1 LKLFAPLY
9 DRAIGWARHPH
20 AERYLAALSFF
31 EAIIFPVPPEVMLAP
46 MAIAKPKRALW
57 YATISL
63 LAGLAGSLVGYEL
76 GHYAYEF
83 VSPYLPDKMQ
93 VGIAEWVAKLQQ
105 TMKDHPGALLGFL
118 LAAAIQ
124 PVIPMKFITWGAGI
138 AGVPMFEY
146 LACMLIGRGKRLY
159 LVAGAIR
166 IGGARAANAIH
177 RYIEPIGWVAVVVIV
192 GGAAWL
198 WWHGGLG

>member
-1 LKLFAPLY
+1 MKLFGPLY
-9 DRAIGWARHPH
+9 ERAIAWAQHKR
-20 AERYLAALSFF
+20 ATSILAILSFF

-46 MAIAKPKRALW
+46 MAIARPKRALW

-63 LAGLAGSLVGYEL
+63 IAGLVGSIVGYEL
-76 GHYAYEF
+76 GHYAYES
-83 VSPYLPDKMQ
+83 VKPLLSEGMQ
-93 VGIAEWVAKLQQ
+93 VGIQDWVDKLQ
-105 TMKDHPGALLGFL
+105 TMMREHPGALLGAL

-138 AGVPMFEY
+138 AGVPMPEY

-166 IGGARAANAIH
+166 IGGERAAKAIH
-177 RYIEPIGWVAVVVIV
+177 SYIEPIGWIALVLLLAA
-192 GGAAWL
+192 AAWL
-198 WWHGGLG
+198 LLK